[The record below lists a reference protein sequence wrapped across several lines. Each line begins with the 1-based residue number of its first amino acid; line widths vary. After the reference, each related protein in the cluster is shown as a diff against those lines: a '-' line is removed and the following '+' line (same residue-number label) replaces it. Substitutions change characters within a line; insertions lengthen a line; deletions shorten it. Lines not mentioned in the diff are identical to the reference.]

1 MRRSRVRAVVLLAA
15 AMITIMAGANLGG
28 RSASAAQAG
37 WANFSAITG
46 STQDYAFTMQ
56 QPANGFPLAEVTS
69 TAYTASTAS
78 GASAFLP
85 PQTPVTARY
94 GCARDEPH
102 AGVQRE

>member
-1 MRRSRVRAVVLLAA
+1 
-15 AMITIMAGANLGG
+15 
-28 RSASAAQAG
+28 
-37 WANFSAITG
+37 
-46 STQDYAFTMQ
+46 MQ